1 MTRSTSS
8 QAIDHTPKAATRVIL
23 LAHGSS
29 DRRWCQTFEAL
40 AAPTL
45 AALPEARVAYM
56 ELASPSLEEEIA
68 SAVSAGVASIRV
80 LPLFLAAGRHL
91 RKDVPAMLEDYRSRY
106 QVDIELMPPI
116 GDDARLGLALR
127 DIARDLLEDRSD
139 G

>member
-1 MTRSTSS
+1 MTLSATSPESSTR
-8 QAIDHTPKAATRVIL
+8 IIL

-29 DRRWCQTFEAL
+29 DQRWCQTFEAL

-45 AALPEARVAYM
+45 AAMPESRVAYM

-68 SAVSAGVASIRV
+68 SAADAGIRNIRV

-91 RKDVPAMLEDYRSRY
+91 RKDVPAMLDDYRARY
-106 QVDIELMPPI
+106 QVQIDLMPPI
-116 GDDARLGLALR
+116 GDDPRLGTALR
-127 DIARDLLEDRSD
+127 DIAQDLLEDRSD